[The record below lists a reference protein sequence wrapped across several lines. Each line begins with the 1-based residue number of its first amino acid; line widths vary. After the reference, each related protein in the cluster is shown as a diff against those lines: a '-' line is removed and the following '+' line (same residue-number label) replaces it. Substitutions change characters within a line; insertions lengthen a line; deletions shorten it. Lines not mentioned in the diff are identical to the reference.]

1 MHPAKTK
8 YSIISTRQKIVNS
21 AKQSLDLS
29 IDSMQL
35 TKVES
40 ERVLGVYFD
49 SHITW
54 NEHIDTLCPKLLKG
68 ITILARARKYI
79 PAKYWLLLYNVS
91 IKPLFTYCCT
101 VWSNCSQT
109 NLDELFKLQK
119 RCARLIL
126 DSPRDARSYDNFQ
139 KLKWLP
145 VDQLFKLNKL
155 GLLRKVIDSR
165 APEYL
170 ITTLDS
176 LRFEHKYST
185 RTKTLYRLP
194 KPRTEAM
201 RRTFFYSTIKE
212 LNALN
217 LEPTTSFSLM
227 KATLTNNV
235 ASNYTVDNFKV
246 KKLFW
251 FLKIRAFFNI
261 IVDWIPFFTNVF
273 TSVFNISQFFKSL
286 EFLRSFIIITI
297 CK

>member
-1 MHPAKTK
+1 MHPNRMKMHPAKTK

-40 ERVLGVYFD
+40 ERILGVYFD

-54 NEHIDTLCPKLLKG
+54 NEHIDTLCPKLLLG
-68 ITILARARKYI
+68 VAILARARKYI
-79 PAKYWLLLYNVS
+79 PVKYRLLLYNVS

-101 VWSNCSQT
+101 VWSNRSQT

-126 DSPRDARSYDNFQ
+126 DSPQDARKYDNFK

-155 GLLRKVIDSR
+155 SLLKKVIDNS

-176 LRFEHKYST
+176 LRLNTST
-185 RTKTLYRLP
+185 LP
-194 KPRTEAM
+194 EQKHYTAYQNP
-201 RRTFFYSTIKE
+201 E
-212 LNALN
+212 L
-217 LEPTTSFSLM
+217 
-227 KATLTNNV
+227 K
-235 ASNYTVDNFKV
+235 
-246 KKLFW
+246 
-251 FLKIRAFFNI
+251 
-261 IVDWIPFFTNVF
+261 
-273 TSVFNISQFFKSL
+273 Q
-286 EFLRSFIIITI
+286 
-297 CK
+297 

>member
-1 MHPAKTK
+1 MWSVSHVVSGT
-8 YSIISTRQKIVNS
+8 SCNDISGKS
-21 AKQSLDLS
+21 W
-29 IDSMQL
+29 IDRSDIKSFVVVFKL
-35 TKVES
+35 
-40 ERVLGVYFD
+40 
-49 SHITW
+49 
-54 NEHIDTLCPKLLKG
+54 KLLFISFTSQHAPPPKKNPG
-68 ITILARARKYI
+68 SA
-79 PAKYWLLLYNVS
+79 PVYNAS
-91 IKPLFTYCCT
+91 IKPLFTYFCI

-109 NLDELFKLQK
+109 NSDKLFKLQK

-126 DSPRDARSYDNFQ
+126 YSPRDTRSYDNFQ

-155 GLLRKVIDSR
+155 GLLKKVIDGR

-185 RTKTLYRLP
+185 RTKPLYRLP

-251 FLKIRAFFNI
+251 FLKIRAFF
-261 IVDWIPFFTNVF
+261 
-273 TSVFNISQFFKSL
+273 
-286 EFLRSFIIITI
+286 
-297 CK
+297 